1 MKPLPVVV
9 EQTEDD
15 EAFDEIATLE
25 EDLDMLVNMTSNLLR
40 ITGRDDDDDDESG
53 TNSSDAILVGGS
65 SSSSNIL

>member
-25 EDLDMLVNMTSNLLR
+25 EDLDMLVNMTSNLLSL
-40 ITGRDDDDDDESG
+40 TGRDNDDDNES
-53 TNSSDAILVGGS
+53 SSDGAILVGGS
-65 SSSSNIL
+65 SSSNIL